1 MEALSLD
8 DHQKKARR
16 LNAYL
21 IFLDESGFLLLPTV
35 RRTWAPR
42 GHTPLLRHRYQRD
55 KVSAISAVTVS
66 PQRQRCGL
74 YAHFHLA
81 NITHVE
87 VAAFLRLLLRHLA
100 GPLIVLWDGGSIHR
114 GAAVRQLL
122 ARHPRLQ
129 IERLPAYAPELN
141 PDEMVWQHLKGRL
154 ANGSPDTVAELLAD
168 MTRVARQLRR
178 TPALLRAC
186 ILASELPPLFAS

>member
-1 MEALSLD
+1 M
-8 DHQKKARR
+8 
-16 LNAYL
+16 
-21 IFLDESGFLLLPTV
+21 

-42 GHTPLLRHRYQRD
+42 GHTPLLRHRYPRD

-87 VAAFLRLLLRHLA
+87 VAAFLQLLLRHLP
-100 GPLIVLWDGGSIHR
+100 GPLIVLWDGGNIHR
-114 GAAVRQLL
+114 GPAVRALL
-122 ARHPRLQ
+122 TRQPRLH

-141 PDEMVWQHLKGRL
+141 PDELVWHHMKGHL
-154 ANGSPDTVAELLAD
+154 ANGSPDTVDVLLRE
-168 MTRVARQLRR
+168 MTRVARQLWRA
-178 TPALLRAC
+178 PALLRAC
-186 ILASELPPLFAS
+186 IEGSDLPPLFAP